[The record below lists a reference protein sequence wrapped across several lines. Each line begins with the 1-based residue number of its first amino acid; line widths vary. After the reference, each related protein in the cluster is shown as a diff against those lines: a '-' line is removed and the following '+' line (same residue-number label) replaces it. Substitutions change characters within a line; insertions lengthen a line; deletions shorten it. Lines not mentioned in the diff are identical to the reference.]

1 MKYLEESFL
10 IEKSKRFDV
19 KGKKYIETPSKYYFV
34 DIGIRNSL
42 INFRQLEKT
51 HIMENIIYTELR
63 IRGFNVDVGIV
74 EKRNNLLAAL
84 DISDSTVK
92 SWTSLTDSKIPVTED
107 LPTICNVLGITLN
120 QLFGIEDD
128 TVVEALLLKK
138 AFDNSEH
145 QGSIKSLLGLK

>member
-1 MKYLEESFL
+1 MN
-10 IEKSKRFDV
+10 IEVRMAV
-19 KGKKYIETPSKYYFV
+19 KNCLREHLLGK
-34 DIGIRNSL
+34 N
-42 INFRQLEKT
+42 N
-51 HIMENIIYTELR
+51 
-63 IRGFNVDVGIV
+63 V

-84 DISDSTVK
+84 NISDSTVK

>member
-1 MKYLEESFL
+1 MN
-10 IEKSKRFDV
+10 IEVRMAV
-19 KGKKYIETPSKYYFV
+19 KNCLREHLLGK
-34 DIGIRNSL
+34 N
-42 INFRQLEKT
+42 
-51 HIMENIIYTELR
+51 
-63 IRGFNVDVGIV
+63 NVV
-74 EKRNNLLAAL
+74 KRNNLLAAL

-120 QLFGIEDD
+120 QLFGIEDA

-145 QGSIKSLLGLK
+145 QGSIKSLLPRMQPPLWTILRVLPTLLPMKTDSRE